1 MAAKLQSIF
10 LPFYPSCFHKKE
22 KEHKIK
28 RIFPQAVQLP
38 AYNDLTL

>member
-1 MAAKLQSIF
+1 MAAKLQCIF

-28 RIFPQAVQLP
+28 EFFLKLFNILLP
-38 AYNDLTL
+38 AYND